1 MQAKAIEQVMKL
13 LEAGKV
19 AFIGEWRGFTPETIN
34 YVNKQGK
41 ASSFG
46 RVVHTVEVGE
56 GQRVEAIKVSSPV
69 QDGVNPET
77 VQVPFKRGQRVLIQV
92 DGLEVDRGNKSV
104 RSGAV
109 TVLVEG

>member
-1 MQAKAIEQVMKL
+1 M
-13 LEAGKV
+13 

-41 ASSFG
+41 ASSFS
-46 RVVHTVEVGE
+46 RLTHTVEVGD

-77 VQVPFKRGQRVLIQV
+77 VQVPFKRGQRVLVQV
-92 DGLEVDRGNKSV
+92 DALEVDRGNKSV
-104 RSGAV
+104 KAGAV
-109 TVLVEG
+109 TLLVEG